1 MIKLLKRKYKRIKL
15 NIYLYYVKYL
25 CNDGSTKQ
33 FNCCTNCDSRFSW
46 NCKKYLNKFKWIL

>member
-1 MIKLLKRKYKRIKL
+1 MIKLVKRKYKRIKL

-33 FNCCTNCDSRFSW
+33 FSCCSNCDSRFSW
-46 NCKKYLNKFKWIL
+46 NCKKYLNKFK